1 MSWDPEVAVL
11 IPCLNE
17 EAAIG
22 KVVADFRD
30 ALPDAL
36 IFVYDNGSTDRT
48 IEVAKNA
55 GAIVRNEPLKGM
67 GNVMRRMFADVEAD
81 VYVLVDGMIRANE
94 AVFDAKPHAPQQ
106 LIDAVGIIEDDLFRV
121 QNWRGLLNKN
131 RLLLEDAVGFKAGKD
146 VL

>member
-1 MSWDPEVAVL
+1 LVASYRWSF
-11 IPCLNE
+11 IGQQQFDNE
-17 EAAIG
+17 H
-22 KVVADFRD
+22 
-30 ALPDAL
+30 P
-36 IFVYDNGSTDRT
+36 
-48 IEVAKNA
+48 
-55 GAIVRNEPLKGM
+55 
-67 GNVMRRMFADVEAD
+67 
-81 VYVLVDGMIRANE
+81 IRAND